1 MEAVTN
7 ILTQIQSVV
16 WGPPTLILL
25 IGTGL
30 YFTIR
35 LHLLQI
41 IKLPRAMK
49 AIFEKEEGAGDVSA
63 FGSLCTT
70 LAATIGTGSIVGVAT
85 AL

>member
-41 IKLPRAMK
+41 VKLPRAMK
-49 AIFEKEEGAGDVSA
+49 AIFEKEVNQFIKKIEKEVVRNS
-63 FGSLCTT
+63 FTELSSL
-70 LAATIGTGSIVGVAT
+70 VE
-85 AL
+85 